1 MEQKDFWQEELAVKR
16 THVYAPGYLRRV
28 GATLTQSLNTIVFMS
43 KNPCE
48 SLSAR
53 AFRKR
58 DGRWFG
64 FVSHV
69 IDSWFHILGY
79 PDHCEQAHKSDYL
92 RALSYVEDIYNDVY
106 CSINEEIQQRRE
118 GD

>member
-1 MEQKDFWQEELAVKR
+1 MDQKDFWEDDLVVKR
-16 THVYAPGYLRRV
+16 THIYAPNYFRRV
-28 GATLTQSLNTIVFMS
+28 GATLTQALNTIVFMS

-53 AFRKR
+53 CYRKKE
-58 DGRWFG
+58 GRWFG
-64 FVSHV
+64 FVRHV
-69 IDSWFHILGY
+69 IDSWFHVLGF

-106 CSINEEIQQRRE
+106 CSLNKETPQRRE
-118 GD
+118 DD